1 MPKTKKLITVPEQNE
16 HYKGTEFKRWDS
28 FLASYLKDYP
38 DRKVNY
44 LKDYPDRKVNP
55 SANNNQKR
63 KKK

>member
-1 MPKTKKLITVPEQNE
+1 MTKTKKLITVPEQNE

-38 DRKVNY
+38 DRKVN
-44 LKDYPDRKVNP
+44 P

>member
-1 MPKTKKLITVPEQNE
+1 MPKKTNLITVPQQNE

-28 FLASYLKDYP
+28 FLASYLKDNP
-38 DRKVNY
+38 DRKVNS
-44 LKDYPDRKVNP
+44 